1 MENLAKNLGENML
14 EIRGLNFAYANG
26 AGILN
31 NVNLSLKKGEILTIL
46 GRNGAG
52 KSTLLGLISGI
63 NAPKSGEILVGGAN
77 LSELSARERA
87 KLMGF
92 VAQSEICEYDY
103 TGLEYVTMG
112 RAAHLGIF
120 ARPSKDDEDTAREF
134 IKILG
139 IERLAAKFITQMSGG
154 ERQMCAIAR
163 AMTAKPELIIFD
175 EPTSALDFSNQ
186 YKFLRTVK
194 SLKELGYT
202 IVLTTHNPDFALLL
216 GGYVALVKGGG
227 EVAFA
232 SADEIINSRDLS
244 ALYGIDINVEFVQS
258 VARKSCL
265 TFPI

>member
-26 AGILN
+26 AGMLN

-63 NAPKSGEILVGGAN
+63 NAPKSGEILVGGVN

-134 IKILG
+134 IKILLAFG
-139 IERLAAKFITQMSGG
+139 YHRKFKILKAKNERHHKNHG
-154 ERQMCAIAR
+154 RAR
-163 AMTAKPELIIFD
+163 AQPK
-175 EPTSALDFSNQ
+175 
-186 YKFLRTVK
+186 KFK
-194 SLKELGYT
+194 S
-202 IVLTTHNPDFALLL
+202 
-216 GGYVALVKGGG
+216 
-227 EVAFA
+227 
-232 SADEIINSRDLS
+232 
-244 ALYGIDINVEFVQS
+244 
-258 VARKSCL
+258 
-265 TFPI
+265 